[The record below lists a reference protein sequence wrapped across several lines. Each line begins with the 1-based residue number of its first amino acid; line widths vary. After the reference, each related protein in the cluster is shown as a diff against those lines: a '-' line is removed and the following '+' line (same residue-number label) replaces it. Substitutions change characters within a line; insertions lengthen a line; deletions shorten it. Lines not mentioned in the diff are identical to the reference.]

1 MGRSVENEKDMLLS
15 DERYR
20 NVLIVRF
27 NALSDV
33 AMTVPVVYSVCAAH
47 HDKRFI
53 MLTQPVAS
61 TLFIN
66 KPANLEVIA
75 VDVKV
80 K

>member
-53 MLTQPVAS
+53 MLTQPLKLLS
-61 TLFIN
+61 RLTGIFSGI
-66 KPANLEVIA
+66 E
-75 VDVKV
+75 
-80 K
+80 